1 MTGRFRACKIQTR
14 RHAGQ
19 PYRKPKVFTNQAIP
33 VAETLR
39 FPRGV
44 RFARKDEIPRCT
56 DEILERIANARI
68 TTGFTTSASRDNG
81 YSAYVEANIHADEL
95 WTAFE
100 TLAHSL
106 LPPVAA
112 PIIGFKGSEPTL
124 GPYTDKSAALSALR
138 PHRDL
143 LQHDGF
149 IEFGLIFQ
157 LHGHTEEIF
166 VESSKYMQI
175 WTNQREIAETTL
187 IAMRVPPVDLL
198 HFLDEFPH
206 VTERLP
212 DDPNTDETIADI
224 VRSFADLPA
233 RPFPAAGLPS
243 DPKLS

>member
-1 MTGRFRACKIQTR
+1 M
-14 RHAGQ
+14 
-19 PYRKPKVFTNQAIP
+19 NQEIP

-56 DEILERIANARI
+56 SEILERIANARI
-68 TTGFTTSASRDNG
+68 TAGFTTRTSQDKG

-95 WTAFE
+95 WIAFE
-100 TLAHSL
+100 TLVHSL

-112 PIIGFKGSEPTL
+112 PIIGFKEAEPTL

-138 PHRDL
+138 PHKDL

-149 IEFGLIFQ
+149 IEFGMIFQ

-166 VESSKYMQI
+166 VEPSKYMRI
-175 WTNQREIAETTL
+175 WTNQREIAEATL
-187 IAMRVPPVDLL
+187 ISMRVPPVDLL

-212 DDPNTDETIADI
+212 DDPDTEETIADI
-224 VRSFADLPA
+224 VKSFANLPA